1 MKKTDELQYEE
12 LKAIGDSIQ
21 EGLDS
26 LIRFEQ
32 ALHEFDKRTLGLF
45 ITLVTRE
52 EKFSSTLALLTK
64 LENLLKEQAG

>member
-1 MKKTDELQYEE
+1 MKNTDELQYEE

-32 ALHEFDKRTLGLF
+32 ALHKFDKRTLGLF

-52 EKFSSTLALLTK
+52 ENFSTTLALLAK
-64 LENLLKEQAG
+64 LENLLKERAG